1 MKFTVYVYMKKIT
14 IEIIHGWLAE
24 SLLVQSNVI
33 TFINGSKYS
42 RGSKTNHSDNN
53 NKGKTQAFTLTVGAV
68 IKVHLVFAYSTN
80 IVAFCEPALQS
91 GCSGSF
97 HKWI

>member
-1 MKFTVYVYMKKIT
+1 MKKIT

-53 NKGKTQAFTLTVGAV
+53 KRKTQAFTLTVGAV